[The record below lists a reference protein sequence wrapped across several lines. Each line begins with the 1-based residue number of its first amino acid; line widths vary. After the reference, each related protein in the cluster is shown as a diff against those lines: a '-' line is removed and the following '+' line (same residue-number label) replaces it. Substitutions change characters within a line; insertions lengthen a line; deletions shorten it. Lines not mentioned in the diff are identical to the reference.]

1 MPSTM
6 PAAPSIVED
15 ENGNSMA
22 ARRSLRARPQK
33 RYVEP
38 SSDEDESDSE
48 PEATGEREV
57 LSSVQEGAAARPK
70 KAKSRSSRDMD
81 RARKLELRKI
91 RNRQSA
97 AASRKRKSDRID
109 ELEAQV
115 ARLLEENAALKA
127 QMGHPGAV
135 DAADVVSADA
145 ASHPHDAKRAK
156 LMPPSLSAPA
166 SAAAA
171 LASTAST
178 AAASAPSSAA
188 AMARRRSVPT
198 PPSSYSS
205 ADGARSIDLRTN
217 QLPAV
222 YALLIR

>member
-1 MPSTM
+1 MP
-6 PAAPSIVED
+6 PAPSIVED
-15 ENGNSMA
+15 ENANSMA

-38 SSDEDESDSE
+38 STDEDESDSE
-48 PEATGEREV
+48 PEATNEREV
-57 LSSVQEGAAARPK
+57 LSNVEGAPRPK
-70 KAKSRSSRDMD
+70 KVKSRSSRDLD

-115 ARLLEENAALKA
+115 ARLLKENAALKT
-127 QMGHPGAV
+127 QLGQPTDGTSIT
-135 DAADVVSADA
+135 DVVSANA
-145 ASHPHDAKRAK
+145 NEPISTSFHIHDAKRAK
-156 LMPPSLSAPA
+156 IIESHSLST
-166 SAAAA
+166 
-171 LASTAST
+171 TASVANAGIASIAT
-178 AAASAPSSAA
+178 SAPSSVA

-198 PPSSYSS
+198 LPSSYSS
-205 ADGARSIDLRTN
+205 SDGVRPIDSCTN
-217 QLPAV
+217 QLPAA